1 MFKFLFC
8 ILFVLIFIEI
18 NQINGEKECNCSATD
33 KWEVMVKGSRFKRGA
48 KMSVNCSCIGKGE
61 ESSEEDEG
69 NEGRIEGRGE
79 GRIEGR
85 GEGRVEGRG
94 EGRVEGRSVGRRQIP
109 IGTEGGGRREE
120 QMKRMEEIFE
130 EIGGGVQRRSRS
142 LERGEG
148 VERLRERGGSLG
160 RDGRI
165 IGRIGREVEDFEGW
179 DYEESSSRR
188 KGKQKVGESST
199 KNGKTKRVLYICD
212 NYYYSHVQF
221 NVNNLIFRS

>member
-1 MFKFLFC
+1 MYKFLFC
-8 ILFVLIFIEI
+8 ILLASIFIEI

-33 KWEVMVKGSRFKRGA
+33 KWEVLVKASRFKRGA

-69 NEGRIEGRGE
+69 NEGRSEGRGEGRSE

-85 GEGRVEGRG
+85 GEGRS
-94 EGRVEGRSVGRRQIP
+94 EGRSEGRRQIP

-130 EIGGGVQRRSRS
+130 EIGGGVPRRSRS

-165 IGRIGREVEDFEGW
+165 IGKARGREVEDFEGW
-179 DYEESSSRR
+179 DYEEGSSRR

-199 KNGKTKRVLYICD
+199 KNGKTKSVLYICD

-221 NVNNLIFRS
+221 NVNNFNI